1 MTIKELSQL
10 YWLNR
15 EIETDQKRLDDLAKE
30 IRTLQQRLASLRQKA
45 SEPSGTSLTGIPNTS
60 GYDNRIERY
69 IGDIDD
75 LERLIAEKR
84 KTLSEYAMA
93 IHARQMLVIH
103 ERNGL
108 ERYINGIEDGYM
120 RKVFYHRFI
129 DGENWAQIAAR
140 LEKDGATED
149 SVKKRFYRYARK
161 AKLL

>member
-10 YWLNR
+10 YWLNK
-15 EIETDQKRLDDLAKE
+15 EIETDQKRLDDLAEE
-30 IRTLQQRLASLRQKA
+30 IRGHQQRLADLRQKA
-45 SEPSGTSLTGIPNTS
+45 SAPSGSSLTGMPRS
-60 GYDNRIERY
+60 PSHDNRIERY
-69 IGDIDD
+69 VGDIVD
-75 LERLIAEKR
+75 LERLIADKR
-84 KTLSEYAMA
+84 KALSEYAMA

-103 ERNGL
+103 ERNEL
-108 ERYINGIEDGYM
+108 EAYINSIEDGYM

-161 AKLL
+161 HGIE